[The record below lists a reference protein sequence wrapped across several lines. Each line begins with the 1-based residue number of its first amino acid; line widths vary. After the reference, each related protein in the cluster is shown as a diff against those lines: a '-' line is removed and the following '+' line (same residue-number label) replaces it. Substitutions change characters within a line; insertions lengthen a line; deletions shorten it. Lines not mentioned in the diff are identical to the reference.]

1 VCARHLRAST
11 ILIINLP
18 KIQNVFLSVLRE
30 ALTSLLHISHKNEKI
45 SRACPFGVVE
55 LPAAAEV
62 DFPVV
67 VELFVAVV
75 IMDVA
80 AVADVFVVATVVTVE
95 MFCASA
101 VCSTTERLSTKHVN
115 KLIIFL
121 NIFLRKFFCQT
132 CTYFAVC
139 KLSSII
145 LYFLVCGLSQQYHE
159 LKDLHDFIS
168 NCILST
174 ATHY

>member
-101 VCSTTERLSTKHVN
+101 VCSTTERLSTIHLN
-115 KLIIFL
+115 KLNLRCYFLKIFSQKIFL
-121 NIFLRKFFCQT
+121 SHLYEVYFTASKFT
-132 CTYFAVC
+132 T
-139 KLSSII
+139 II
-145 LYFLVCGLSQQYHE
+145 LYF
-159 LKDLHDFIS
+159 
-168 NCILST
+168 
-174 ATHY
+174 